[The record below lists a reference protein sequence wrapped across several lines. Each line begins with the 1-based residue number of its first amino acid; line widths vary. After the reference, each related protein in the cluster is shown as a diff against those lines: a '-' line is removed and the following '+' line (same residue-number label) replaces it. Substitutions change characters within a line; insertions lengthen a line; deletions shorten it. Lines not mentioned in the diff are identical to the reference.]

1 MFCKTTLFFSKNVDF
16 VKASSVE
23 EASKEALEYREA
35 NELSEEAGDVHFSPF
50 S

>member
-1 MFCKTTLFFSKNVDF
+1 MLGNTFLFKMDF

-35 NELSEEAGDVHFSPF
+35 NVLREKAGDVHFSPF